1 MHVAV
6 LGAGVVGMTTA
17 YFLTQ
22 SGHDVTV
29 IERDADVALA
39 CSYANGAQLSYSYVD
54 AMASAAFLLKMPALL
69 TGFDPAIRV
78 RSPLTLDFL
87 RWGLGFAAE
96 CTQKKATANT
106 LANLKLARR
115 SKELLDDLHRKLPGD
130 FSHRTAGKLVLLGN
144 KSNLDAAH
152 RTAAIKTQLGCPASV
167 VSLDR
172 ACEIEPAVAKMPGP
186 YGGAIYSPEDD
197 VGDSTAFARV
207 LADNLRSR
215 STCQIAFNT
224 TVEGVIVENR
234 QVRAIETSE
243 GQIDADAVVVC
254 LGTWSPALL
263 KPLGL
268 NLPICPVR
276 GYSVTLPPAEHSP
289 LVSITDFGRR
299 FVVSRIDEKIR
310 VAGFADFVGLR
321 TSTDERRINELLDV
335 AKTNAPTAADYT
347 CSDNQAWGGFR
358 PLTPNGRPIVGA
370 TTIDGLYLNTGHGS
384 YGWTLACA
392 TAEQVAELVEG
403 ERSAALAA

>member
-1 MHVAV
+1 
-6 LGAGVVGMTTA
+6 
-17 YFLTQ
+17 
-22 SGHDVTV
+22 
-29 IERDADVALA
+29 
-39 CSYANGAQLSYSYVD
+39 
-54 AMASAAFLLKMPALL
+54 
-69 TGFDPAIRV
+69 
-78 RSPLTLDFL
+78 
-87 RWGLGFAAE
+87 
-96 CTQKKATANT
+96 
-106 LANLKLARR
+106 
-115 SKELLDDLHRKLPGD
+115 
-130 FSHRTAGKLVLLGN
+130 
-144 KSNLDAAH
+144 
-152 RTAAIKTQLGCPASV
+152 
-167 VSLDR
+167 
-172 ACEIEPAVAKMPGP
+172 MPGP

-234 QVRAIETSE
+234 QVRAIQTSE